1 MTVMTL
7 VGRDAALGA
16 IRAFFDA
23 VDRGA
28 VALVLSGEPGI
39 GKTVLW
45 EEGLAMADQGYGRV
59 LSCRG
64 VEAEAALSFSGL
76 SDLLASVLP
85 DVLDSLV
92 PVRRRAL
99 EVALLLAEPGDTPPD
114 ARAVGMALLD
124 VVRWLAE
131 RERVVVAVDDL
142 QWLDG
147 ASAAAVAL
155 AFRRLRAERVGFLVT
170 VREAPDGI
178 VPFEFDRVFAEDRLR
193 RERVGPLGVVSVHRL
208 LRGRLGLELSRPALA
223 RVFEAC
229 GGNPF
234 FAIELGRELSRAG
247 VHLEA
252 QGPLPVPGTLGAL
265 LGARLD
271 RLPGA
276 TREVLLVVA
285 LAERPTAELVA
296 DVHGDRS
303 EALAALE
310 RAAQDGVVVLEGPRV
325 RFAHPLFGSVCHGQT
340 PIWRRQ
346 AVHRAL
352 AEAVGDPEE
361 RARHLALAADAP
373 EAFVAS
379 ELEAAAEHAAARGA
393 TAAAGGLAELAAD
406 MTPLERDA
414 DRRRRL
420 SSAAWSYRLAG
431 DFERACA
438 ILEKLLLEI
447 PDGLE
452 RSDALYALATTG
464 RADLPTRVRLCG
476 EAATHAAGDDVRL
489 VQILGFRAIS
499 RWLLGDV
506 PGALLDAREGL
517 ERAGSVGDQR
527 LLATAI
533 GRVGLIETWAL
544 EVTSGLLEDGLAI
557 EERLE
562 QPLLFHDSPRLI
574 LAVRLLSVSDEFERA
589 RELLDT
595 LEEGVVARGDEHTRA
610 WIVLQL
616 VPLEYYSGHLHRAL
630 ELAAA
635 ALDVAEQIGERQ
647 YEGMVCAYK
656 AHIEA
661 DLGHVEDARAT
672 AERGLVCTRQI
683 GDEIFTVFN
692 LAALGEVEGALGNH
706 EQAAQNVRDLPARL
720 VSMGCRAPG
729 PIDPWPNAIETLIA
743 VGELERA
750 RGYLEHYER
759 HALLAPSGRVLGGA
773 WRARS
778 LLAAAEGNLEAAC
791 SAIGRSQSQLED
803 GRFPLQ
809 LGRTLLAAGSIHRQ
823 ATHKRHARDALL
835 GALAIFENLG
845 APLWADKAR
854 AELLRISGRRPAEEE
869 LSESERR
876 VAALAAEGR
885 SNKEIA
891 AALYLSVRTVETH
904 LTHIYRKL
912 GLRSRTELAARTGA
926 KARSAGAKVP

>member
-7 VGRDAALGA
+7 VGRDGALGA

-76 SDLLASVLP
+76 SDLLSSVMP

-92 PVRRRAL
+92 PVRRRAM

-114 ARAVGMALLD
+114 ARAIGMALLD
-124 VVRWLAE
+124 VLRSLAE
-131 RERVVVAVDDL
+131 RERVVLAVDDL

-155 AFRRLRAERVGFLVT
+155 ALRRLRAERVGFFVT
-170 VREAPDGI
+170 VRDAPDGI
-178 VPFEFDRVFAEDRLR
+178 VPFEFERVFAEDRVR

-208 LRGRLGLELSRPALA
+208 LRDRLGLELSRPALA
-223 RVFEAC
+223 RVAEAC

-234 FAIELGRELSRAG
+234 FALELGRELARAG
-247 VHLEA
+247 AHLEA
-252 QGPLPVPGTLGAL
+252 EGPLPVPRTLAAL

-310 RAAQDGVVVLEGPRV
+310 RAAQDGVVVLEGSRV
-325 RFAHPLFGSVCHGQT
+325 RFAHPLFASVCHAQA
-340 PIWRRQ
+340 PIWRRRT
-346 AVHRAL
+346 VHRAL
-352 AEAVGDPEE
+352 ADVVRDPEE
-361 RARHLALAADAP
+361 RARHLALAAEAP

-379 ELEAAAEHAAARGA
+379 ELEAAAGHAAARGA
-393 TAAAGGLAELAAD
+393 TAAAGGLAELAAH
-406 MTPLERDA
+406 MTPPESEP

-420 SSAAWSYRLAG
+420 SSAAWFYRLAG

-438 ILEKLLLEI
+438 ILEELLLEV
-447 PDGLE
+447 PNGVE
-452 RSDALYALATTG
+452 RSDVLYALATTG
-464 RADLPTRVRLCG
+464 RADVPTRVRLCG
-476 EAATHAAGDDVRL
+476 EAASHAAGDDVRL

-517 ERAGSVGDQR
+517 ERAGGVGDQR

-533 GRVGLIETWAL
+533 GRIGLIETWAL
-544 EVTSGLLEDGLAI
+544 EVTSGLLEDGLSI

-562 QPLLFHDSPRLI
+562 QPLVFHDSPRLI

-589 RELLDT
+589 RELLGA

-616 VPLEYYSGHLHRAL
+616 VPLEYYSGHLQRAL

-656 AHIEA
+656 AHIET
-661 DLGHVEDARAT
+661 DLGLVEDARAT
-672 AERGLVCTRQI
+672 AKRGLACTRQI
-683 GDEIFTVFN
+683 RDEIFTVFN
-692 LAALGEVEGALGNH
+692 LAALGAVEGALGND
-706 EQAAQNVRDLPARL
+706 EQAAAKRSRPARPARL
-720 VSMGCRAPG
+720 DGFSSARADRSVAERDRDADRG
-729 PIDPWPNAIETLIA
+729 R
-743 VGELERA
+743 RA
-750 RGYLEHYER
+750 R
-759 HALLAPSGRVLGGA
+759 
-773 WRARS
+773 
-778 LLAAAEGNLEAAC
+778 
-791 SAIGRSQSQLED
+791 
-803 GRFPLQ
+803 
-809 LGRTLLAAGSIHRQ
+809 
-823 ATHKRHARDALL
+823 
-835 GALAIFENLG
+835 
-845 APLWADKAR
+845 
-854 AELLRISGRRPAEEE
+854 
-869 LSESERR
+869 
-876 VAALAAEGR
+876 
-885 SNKEIA
+885 
-891 AALYLSVRTVETH
+891 
-904 LTHIYRKL
+904 
-912 GLRSRTELAARTGA
+912 
-926 KARSAGAKVP
+926 AGAGLP